1 MPEKKIFVTN
11 NGFEIK
17 DIDIP
22 QIGVNDVL
30 IKVVSSFY
38 SPGTEEA
45 SARKLKASFF
55 TKAITF
61 RKQVLDLLHKKD
73 FKTLFKKIKNQQS
86 ASSPS
91 GYSIF
96 GQVIAT
102 GENVNHVRKEQF
114 VVGLGEKANHG
125 SIAVVPH
132 GMVFPCENNSDF
144 GAVALVSI
152 ALNSVLSGN
161 FKPFSKILV
170 LGGGL
175 LGQFIIQ
182 ILKSMG
188 HSPSVIE
195 IRKELRDLSL
205 EHGAENFLK
214 IEDCKFYES
223 YYDAL
228 ITTLPSLSNK
238 MWKDVLFSVKP
249 SSSIVLVGAG
259 DLNLS
264 RSIFYSKRLK
274 FITAYSYGSGRGEF
288 EYEQL
293 GKHNFVKI
301 DSGYPIHEMVSKS
314 LKLIKNNILSTK
326 FIDTL
331 YLNDNMN
338 DLDQKL
344 KKRNLGFKFVWFESD
359 ENLIVYKKL
368 DKIKTTN
375 YKDHNFQGFD
385 LIGDSAFYRDSHK
398 PSLDKLNIKINSV
411 KTRSPKGI
419 KETKSFSPTNSII
432 ISTPHIEHWNN
443 IKESQNYKYIFVD
456 KPLVTN
462 KKEYLEYLNNSYRV
476 ICLMNRR
483 FSNYT
488 QEIKNVIDK
497 NPTNVILNCHFN
509 VPKINTES
517 SIFFSGG
524 RLIGEMCHHLDLAIY
539 LNGSVREFKKIIIDN
554 DISAQKSEELQLVLL
569 HENGS
574 KSNIFYNTSKSPF
587 WKKEAIWVTVA
598 DYYLINKDFIEVS
611 GNLPHNK
618 INETDKGC
626 YNMWSEILKVIQNEN
641 KNFDNWRKI
650 DLEVYKVMS
659 KILF

>member
-1 MPEKKIFVTN
+1 MPEKKIFATK
-11 NGFEIK
+11 NGFEII

-30 IKVVSSFY
+30 VRVISSFY

-45 SARKLKASFF
+45 SANKLKASFF

-61 RKQVLDLLHKKD
+61 RKQVLDLLHKQD
-73 FKTLFKKIKNQQS
+73 FTTLIKKIKNQQT
-86 ASSPS
+86 ASSAS

-114 VVGLGEKANHG
+114 IVGLGEKANHG
-125 SIAVVPH
+125 SIAVVPQ
-132 GMVFPCENNSDF
+132 GLVFPCENNSDF

-161 FKPFSKILV
+161 FKPFSRILV

-195 IRKELRDLSL
+195 IRDELRNLSL

-223 YYDAL
+223 KYDAL
-228 ITTLPSLSNK
+228 ITTLPSLSNQ
-238 MWKDVLFSVKP
+238 MWEDVLFSVK
-249 SSSIVLVGAG
+249 SSSSVVLVGAG

-274 FITAYSYGSGRGEF
+274 FVTAYSYGSGRGEF

-293 GKHNFVKI
+293 GKHNLVKV

-314 LKLIKNNILSTK
+314 LKLIKNKVLSTK

-331 YLNDNMN
+331 HIGDNMN
-338 DLDQKL
+338 DLEQKL
-344 KKRNLGFKFVWFESD
+344 KKRNLGFKFIWFESD
-359 ENLIVYKKL
+359 ENLIINNKL
-368 DKIKTTN
+368 DNIKN
-375 YKDHNFQGFD
+375 IDFKNHNFQGFD

-398 PSLDKLNIKINSV
+398 PSLDKLSIKINSI

-419 KETKSFSPTNSII
+419 IDPKSLSPTNSVI

-443 IKESQNYKYIFVD
+443 VKKSQHYKYIFVD
-456 KPLVTN
+456 KPLVTI
-462 KKEYLEYLNNSYRV
+462 KKDCLEYLKNSYRA

-483 FSNYT
+483 FSSYT
-488 QEIKNVIDK
+488 QEIKTVIDK
-497 NPTNVILNCHFN
+497 NPSNAILNCHFN
-509 VPKINTES
+509 VPKMNTES
-517 SIFFSGG
+517 SIFYSGG

-539 LNGSVREFKKIIIDN
+539 LNGSVKEFKKIIIDN
-554 DISAQKSEELQLVLL
+554 DISAQKSEELQLVLI

-587 WKKEAIWVTVA
+587 WKKEAVWVTIA
-598 DYYLINKDFIEVS
+598 DYYLLTKDFAEIS
-611 GNLPHNK
+611 GNIPFNK

-626 YNMWSEILKVIQNEN
+626 LNMWTEISKKISNDSEFKKWSEI
-641 KNFDNWRKI
+641 
-650 DLEVYKVMS
+650 DLSVYELIS